1 MKWQTLLFFSPPPWF
16 PISCYRTHIPSLL
29 LFTPILFIFSPTNF
43 PHTSCFLVSHTCF
56 NFFLYLCYY
65 LVIFFPT
72 CYYPGRLRFSSI
84 RARCGHSRTH
94 ILISRSPNRVSS
106 SCLSLLRPFLCT
118 LMIQRVQECHM
129 LPTSLPHPLHTNS
142 EVSVGF

>member
-1 MKWQTLLFFSPPPWF
+1 MANPSLFF
-16 PISCYRTHIPSLL
+16 
-29 LFTPILFIFSPTNF
+29 PT
-43 PHTSCFLVSHTCF
+43 SLVSHQLLQNPHSFSFVISPDSVHLLTYKF
-56 NFFLYLCYY
+56 STHLLFPSLSHLLQFFLYLCYY

-84 RARCGHSRTH
+84 RARCGHRRTH
-94 ILISRSPNRVSS
+94 ILISRSLNRVSS